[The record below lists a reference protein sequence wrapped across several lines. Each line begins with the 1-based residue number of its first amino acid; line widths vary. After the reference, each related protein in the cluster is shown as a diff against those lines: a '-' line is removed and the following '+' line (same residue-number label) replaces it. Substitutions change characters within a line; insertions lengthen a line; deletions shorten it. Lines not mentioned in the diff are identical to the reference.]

1 MIILACY
8 GSNLIGYAILERG
21 GTAVEAV
28 EAAVRILED
37 DPVFDA
43 GTGSVLNEDGDVE
56 MDAMLMDGHTLGIPY
71 FTCTKGNRVGLRG
84 INVGVENYSGPI

>member
-1 MIILACY
+1 MATQNY
-8 GSNLIGYAILERG
+8 TSFSNLHFGINRIGYAILERG

-56 MDAMLMDGHTLGIPY
+56 MDAMLMDGHTLGIPL
-71 FTCTKGNRVGLRG
+71 FH
-84 INVGVENYSGPI
+84 S